1 MALTPKNLA
10 RRGSRTRS
18 ATAASRSPTFAR
30 GAAPGGPKVAHHV
43 TYEASG
49 LDVVFLCRSCHTREH
64 KRLRRGLSPAFRS
77 LVSKAPPHPS

>member
-10 RRGSRTRS
+10 RKRVENAIRYGRLTKPDLCEGCRSRR
-18 ATAASRSPTFAR
+18 
-30 GAAPGGPKVAHHV
+30 PKVAHHV

-64 KRLRRGLSPAFRS
+64 KRLRRGLS
-77 LVSKAPPHPS
+77 